1 MIEWNLSGDLCSS
14 STESQIDVSTADL
27 SPTQIGECFTGD
39 GVNAAHINTVL
50 GDREGPAGAAWAAA
64 LASPSPGH
72 VPFVAVLRPSL
83 PVKPMTLFVT
93 KAAPA
98 GDEHGRLIWGPAQ
111 AGVAGGVADA
121 VAEGVVDAE
130 QTDSLALIVAV
141 WVNPAADDADTVY
154 RNNRAATYEALRN
167 GAAGLP
173 AIQDVL
179 DARHELANPFYTPPP
194 QDSTEARER

>member
-1 MIEWNLSGDLCSS
+1 MSASG
-14 STESQIDVSTADL
+14 V

-50 GDREGPAGAAWAAA
+50 GSREGPVGVAWATA
-64 LASPSPGH
+64 LASPSAGH

-121 VAEGVVDAE
+121 VAEGIVDAG
-130 QTDSLALIVAV
+130 QVDSLVLITAV
-141 WVNPAADDADTVY
+141 WVNPDADDAETVY
-154 RNNRAATYEALRN
+154 RNNREATYTALRN
-167 GAAGLP
+167 GALALP
-173 AIQDVL
+173 AVQDVI
-179 DARHELANPFYTPPP
+179 DARQHISNPFYTPAALE
-194 QDSTEARER
+194 QN